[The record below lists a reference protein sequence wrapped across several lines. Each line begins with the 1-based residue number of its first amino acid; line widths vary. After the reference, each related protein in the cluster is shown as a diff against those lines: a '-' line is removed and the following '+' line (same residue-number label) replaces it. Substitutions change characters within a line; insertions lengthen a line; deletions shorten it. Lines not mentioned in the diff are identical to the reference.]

1 MKDHEQWRELA
12 QQLRVDSIRT
22 SDAAQSGHPTS
33 SLSAAD
39 LLAVLVSD
47 YLHCDYDDPDNPNND
62 QLIFSK
68 GHASPLLY
76 SIYKAVGV
84 VSDDELL
91 TYRTPGSRLEGHP
104 TPSMPLVKV
113 ATGALGQ
120 GLPVGVGLA
129 LAGKRLDHLQY
140 RTWVLCGD
148 SEMTEGS
155 MWEALEHAGSLGLD
169 NLTAIIDVN
178 RLGQRGFTMHQWD
191 LDAFVKPAEA
201 LGWNVITI
209 DGHDFEAIDGA
220 YGDAVGMPG
229 QPTLIVAKTRKGKG
243 VSEVEDRNEVHGK
256 PVKDAEKAIEELGG
270 PLSVTVDPPKP
281 VTDQKPHEF
290 EVAGADMPRYDLGEE
305 VATRKAYG
313 EAMVALGSVRGD
325 VVALDGEIG
334 NSTHAELFTV
344 AHPERFFEMYIAE
357 QLMVAAAVGLQIRG
371 WVPFASTF
379 AAFMSRAYDFVRMA
393 AISRANLNLVGSHA
407 GVSIG
412 EDGPSQMGLEDLA
425 MFRAVHGSTVLAPCD
440 ANQTAQL
447 VWQMADR
454 PGICY
459 LRTLRP
465 ALPVIYSADERFEI
479 SGSHV
484 VRQSDED
491 QVAIVACGVTVH
503 EALEAAETLEAEG
516 IHARVLDCYSVK
528 PIDADALREAARA
541 TGGPIVTVEDH
552 WPEGGLGDAVL
563 DAVADTDERPRVV
576 KMAVRDMPGSGP
588 AADMLAAA
596 GIDAAAIAQ
605 RARDLA
611 QTGAHEPAVA

>member
-1 MKDHEQWRELA
+1 M
-12 QQLRVDSIRT
+12 
-22 SDAAQSGHPTS
+22 
-33 SLSAAD
+33 
-39 LLAVLVSD
+39 
-47 YLHCDYDDPDNPNND
+47 
-62 QLIFSK
+62 
-68 GHASPLLY
+68 
-76 SIYKAVGV
+76 
-84 VSDDELL
+84 
-91 TYRTPGSRLEGHP
+91 
-104 TPSMPLVKV
+104 
-113 ATGALGQ
+113 
-120 GLPVGVGLA
+120 
-129 LAGKRLDHLQY
+129 
-140 RTWVLCGD
+140 
-148 SEMTEGS
+148 
-155 MWEALEHAGSLGLD
+155 
-169 NLTAIIDVN
+169 
-178 RLGQRGFTMHQWD
+178 
-191 LDAFVKPAEA
+191 
-201 LGWNVITI
+201 
-209 DGHDFEAIDGA
+209 
-220 YGDAVGMPG
+220 
-229 QPTLIVAKTRKGKG
+229 
-243 VSEVEDRNEVHGK
+243 
-256 PVKDAEKAIEELGG
+256 
-270 PLSVTVDPPKP
+270 P
-281 VTDQKPHEF
+281 VTDQAPHQF
-290 EVAGADMPRYDLGEE
+290 EVAGAEMPRYDLGEE

-313 EAMVALGSVRGD
+313 EALVALGSSRGD

-334 NSTHAELFTV
+334 NSTHAQLFTV

-357 QLMVAAAVGLQIRG
+357 QLLVAAAVGLQIRG

-379 AAFMSRAYDFVRMA
+379 AAFMSRAYDFVRMG
-393 AISRANLNLVGSHA
+393 AISQANMNLVGSHA

-479 SGSHV
+479 GGSHV

-528 PIDADALREAARA
+528 PIDADALRETARA

-563 DAVADTDERPRVV
+563 DALADTDERPRVV
-576 KMAVRDMPGSGP
+576 KLAVRDMPGSGP

-596 GIDAAAIAQ
+596 GIDAAAIAEQ
-605 RARDLA
+605 ARNLA
-611 QTGAHEPAVA
+611 QVPAREPAVAP